1 MCLHILKVFE
11 EEQELKYTVS
21 CLNVLSRSKLIY
33 IYNHFKKCVP
43 SMLLL
48 SLKGSFLHNGNRD
61 TVNFP
66 SCKVKWDSS
75 LFIYTAKS
83 VYYPSQ
89 VPK

>member
-1 MCLHILKVFE
+1 MCPFYALTL
-11 EEQELKYTVS
+11 
-21 CLNVLSRSKLIY
+21 
-33 IYNHFKKCVP
+33 
-43 SMLLL
+43 
-48 SLKGSFLHNGNRD
+48 LKGSFPHNGNRD